1 MLTRLGAWCG
11 VAAGLCVVL
20 PSAVE
25 AVTGET
31 APTSFV
37 LALSP
42 ALAVPLLVV
51 LHLRQSAAAGT
62 FGAVAFTANAVG
74 LGLFGGAAFTLN
86 TTVFY
91 LEDAVVK
98 DLMKGPTSV
107 ALSGSALIFVAG
119 TVLFGTAMLR
129 ARVHPRV
136 PAVAYLVAFP
146 VLAIAAKLPDTP
158 VTSAVHLAAGGSL
171 IWLSATLMSTRS
183 PAPALP
189 AAAPPRQA

>member
-11 VAAGLCVVL
+11 VAAGLCVAL
-20 PSAVE
+20 PAAVE

-86 TTVFY
+86 TTLFF
-91 LEDAVVK
+91 LDDAAVK
-98 DLMKGPTSV
+98 DLLKGPTGA
-107 ALSGSALIFVAG
+107 ALLASALIFAAG

-129 ARVHPRV
+129 ARVHPTV

-158 VTSAVHLAAGGSL
+158 LTSAVHLAAGGSL
-171 IWLSATLMSTRS
+171 VWLSAAVMSSRS
-183 PAPALP
+183 PAPAPP
-189 AAAPPRQA
+189 AAAPPRRA